1 VHEVRNRVIMV
12 LKLNTARCIVLK
24 KETANRMKQS
34 HLAVIVKLVLCC
46 GAGAIAAAQPPTP
59 QSQTKAPDKPSDT
72 LAKSV
77 HHQIQVLPFYSV
89 FDNIESRVDGNRVT
103 LTGQVLRNTLKNHA
117 EAAVKDLG
125 GVTTVSNQ
133 IEVLPASSSD
143 DDLRTAIYRA
153 LFEDNVLKK
162 YAAEKVP
169 SIHIIVKDG
178 NVVLVGTVQND
189 SDRKLAGDLAGRVP
203 NSKSLQNHLAG
214 KSR

>member
-1 VHEVRNRVIMV
+1 
-12 LKLNTARCIVLK
+12 
-24 KETANRMKQS
+24 MKQS
-34 HLAVIVKLVLCC
+34 RLAVIVNLALFC
-46 GAGAIAAAQPPTP
+46 GAGAIAAAQPPAS
-59 QSQTKAPDKPSDT
+59 QSQTKVAEKSSDV

-77 HHQIQVLPFYSV
+77 RHQIQVLPFYSV

-117 EAAVKDLG
+117 EAAVQNLE
-125 GVTTVSNQ
+125 GVSTVSNQ

-162 YAAEKVP
+162 YAAENVP

-178 NVVLVGTVQND
+178 NVVLVGIVQND
-189 SDRKLAGDLAGRVP
+189 SDRKLAGNLASQVP
-203 NSKSLQNHLAG
+203 NSKSLQNHLAI
-214 KSR
+214 KSK